1 MSGRATPRRS
11 AKPGAR
17 PAGETWTATTAQAPR
32 LRTASARSPSL
43 TAATGGRSRTVTQ
56 ITNISPAALHLF
68 SACAAVCT
76 PACILW
82 FDGTRDLN
90 LCCELLVP
98 CALLTSLLMRYAQA
112 GEAGE
117 KAVRPNRHRAPS
129 QSFWCFYHKP
139 VLENHRCCVWIQMR
153 TLNNRVGF
161 CRLLPPAPRVSVYE
175 F

>member
-11 AKPGAR
+11 AKPGAQ

-117 KAVRPNRHRAPS
+117 KAVRLTDTEHLHNLPG
-129 QSFWCFYHKP
+129 
-139 VLENHRCCVWIQMR
+139 VLPQAC
-153 TLNNRVGF
+153 LGKSS
-161 CRLLPPAPRVSVYE
+161 LLCLE
-175 F
+175 TN

>member
-1 MSGRATPRRS
+1 M
-11 AKPGAR
+11 
-17 PAGETWTATTAQAPR
+17 
-32 LRTASARSPSL
+32 
-43 TAATGGRSRTVTQ
+43 
-56 ITNISPAALHLF
+56 TNVSPAALHLF

-117 KAVRPNRHRAPS
+117 KAVRLTDTEHLHNLPGVLS
-129 QSFWCFYHKP
+129 QACLGKSSLLC
-139 VLENHRCCVWIQMR
+139 LETN
-153 TLNNRVGF
+153 
-161 CRLLPPAPRVSVYE
+161 
-175 F
+175 